1 MPVTRLR
8 LDEAEVP
15 GLPFELLV
23 ARMRSRFAEVD
34 LDCRCREEI
43 ENSLEDLAEAN
54 ARQSFQASL
63 AQARAM
69 RDAIAKL
76 AGYLVD
82 LDELDASEAD
92 LGAFIEMVGLFE
104 DIMQAADNGAA
115 AMRTAVASHPCR
127 PTSHTR
133 NAR

>member
-1 MPVTRLR
+1 MPAPRLR

-43 ENSLEDLAEAN
+43 ENSLDNLATAN
-54 ARQSFQASL
+54 AHQAFQASL
-63 AQARAM
+63 DQARAM
-69 RDAIAKL
+69 REAIAKL

-82 LDELDASEAD
+82 LDDLDASEAD
-92 LGAFIEMVGLFE
+92 LGAFVEMAGLFD
-104 DIMQAADNGAA
+104 DITQAAGSGAA

-127 PTSHTR
+127 ATR
-133 NAR
+133 NARGAL